1 MISLDLI
8 LDPKAPSRRRLHVRL
23 SAPLAV
29 RNRTGA
35 QGARGQERSSES
47 SYSKCLHS
55 LRLSTGDLSKPR
67 AAETDALKDLL
78 L

>member
-1 MISLDLI
+1 
-8 LDPKAPSRRRLHVRL
+8 VRL

-35 QGARGQERSSES
+35 QGARGQDRSSES
-47 SYSKCLHS
+47 SYSKCLDPRQS
-55 LRLSTGDLSKPR
+55 LRLSAGDLSKPR